1 MFVKMFTMIQELDS
15 LERVQMAELG
25 DSPEYR
31 QFLQVRFPFTG
42 SFFKG
47 IVQRNL
53 RWVESRLKKS
63 ALLSHYTAN
72 SSFFK
77 LKGHHC
83 EKCIK
88 PISAS

>member
-42 SFFKG
+42 SFFK
-47 IVQRNL
+47 
-53 RWVESRLKKS
+53 
-63 ALLSHYTAN
+63 
-72 SSFFK
+72 
-77 LKGHHC
+77 
-83 EKCIK
+83 
-88 PISAS
+88 